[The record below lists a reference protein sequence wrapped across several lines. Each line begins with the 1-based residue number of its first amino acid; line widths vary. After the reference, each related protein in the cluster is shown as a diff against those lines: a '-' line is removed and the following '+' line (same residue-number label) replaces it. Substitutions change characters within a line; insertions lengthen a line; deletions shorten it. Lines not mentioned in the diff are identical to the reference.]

1 MPISTI
7 FKLNTWTSYHKELKL
22 SDGSSTYHDEMNLRC
37 RRALIPS
44 DSGELKTLNTEYKMI
59 ESN

>member
-44 DSGELKTLNTEYKMI
+44 DSG
-59 ESN
+59 